1 DRPFRARPP
10 TWNVGRGEMSGREL
24 KASEAAALIV
34 LMVEAREVSN
44 PEMRERYGITITG
57 ESRKH
62 LTAEKLV
69 ESRKGARG
77 AYFYELT
84 DLGWARLAEGFRAG
98 PLPVPTGSAGAM
110 ARALVKGVGG
120 FMVRSG
126 HPLAEIFGPS
136 VGAPPEPAPVPPPTA
151 SAPATRTADAAS
163 EAEIETRIRAAYA
176 ELAREPGAWVSLTR

>member
-1 DRPFRARPP
+1 
-10 TWNVGRGEMSGREL
+10 MSGREL

-98 PLPVPTGSAGAM
+98 TLPVPKGSAGAM

-126 HPLAEIFGPS
+126 HPLARRSSARASARRRSPHPFR
-136 VGAPPEPAPVPPPTA
+136 PPPLPRRRPVPPTPRPKPRSRRGSGLRTP
-151 SAPATRTADAAS
+151 SWPGNPAR
-163 EAEIETRIRAAYA
+163 
-176 ELAREPGAWVSLTR
+176 G